1 MPPPD
6 ALSATALVTETGLS
20 PPTPSRWINEAQL
33 VYRKGDYIRCLS
45 LHFDHNGAYR

>member
-1 MPPPD
+1 MPPPG

-20 PPTPSRWINEAQL
+20 RPTPSRWLNEARL
-33 VYRKGDYIRCLS
+33 VYRKSDYIRCLS